1 MATSRTQDDPMS
13 STKLFSMKSK
23 PATSPLETFV
33 ACAHQMLDPAT
44 PEPVR
49 RAMEPRLLA
58 QLPALRALGVFELF
72 ELRDQAMRTWLADE
86 LDGRGVDFQPTHPV
100 FLL

>member
-1 MATSRTQDDPMS
+1 MS
-13 STKLFSMKSK
+13 LLQLVSAKPDVSK
-23 PATSPLETFV
+23 SPLETFV

-44 PEPVR
+44 PEAVR

-72 ELRDQAMRTWLADE
+72 ELRDPALKAWIDDE
-86 LDGRGVDFQPTHPV
+86 LAQLFAPV
-100 FLL
+100 EA

>member
-1 MATSRTQDDPMS
+1 MSPLQLVSLKSEVSR
-13 STKLFSMKSK
+13 
-23 PATSPLETFV
+23 SPLETFV

-44 PEPVR
+44 PEAVR

-72 ELRDQAMRTWLADE
+72 ELRDPALKAWLDDE
-86 LDGRGVDFQPTHPV
+86 LAELVGPGRQ
-100 FLL
+100 

>member
-1 MATSRTQDDPMS
+1 MS
-13 STKLFSMKSK
+13 PLQLVSVKSQVS
-23 PATSPLETFV
+23 TSPLETFV

-44 PEPVR
+44 PEVVR

-72 ELRDQAMRTWLADE
+72 ELRDPALRAWLGDE
-86 LDGRGVDFQPTHPV
+86 LAELVAPERQ
-100 FLL
+100 

>member
-1 MATSRTQDDPMS
+1 MASFEQSCDQFMLAQVAPAPSPM
-13 STKLFSMKSK
+13 
-23 PATSPLETFV
+23 ETFV

-58 QLPALRALGVFELF
+58 QLPTLRALGVFDLF
-72 ELRDQAMRTWLADE
+72 ELRDPALRTWLADE
-86 LDGRGVDFQPTHPV
+86 LAELASGCET
-100 FLL
+100 LLKQT

>member
-1 MATSRTQDDPMS
+1 MS
-13 STKLFSMKSK
+13 TIEPF
-23 PATSPLETFV
+23 PAKTRPLASPLEIFV

-49 RAMEPRLLA
+49 RQMEPRLLA

-72 ELRDQAMRTWLADE
+72 ELRDPALRAWLADE
-86 LDGRGVDFQPTHPV
+86 MGGMPGPPPV
-100 FLL
+100 ISLLKQT

>member
-1 MATSRTQDDPMS
+1 MS
-13 STKLFSMKSK
+13 PIQLISLQSEVSK
-23 PATSPLETFV
+23 SPLEAFV

-44 PEPVR
+44 PESVR

-72 ELRDQAMRTWLADE
+72 ELRDPALRAWLNDE
-86 LDGRGVDFQPTHPV
+86 LAELTARPRQ
-100 FLL
+100 